1 MAGRLARDSRFPL
14 SAKEALSLTAF
25 QAVVMAVLQG
35 VTELFPI
42 SSLGHAVILPRLL
55 GWSIDQKAPDFLH
68 YLVVMH
74 LGTATALFLYF
85 WRDWFSF
92 GGSLLA
98 RSSPRSRADRRTFFY
113 VVLAT
118 IPAVVVGFAFE
129 RKLGAAFGT
138 PAIAA
143 FFLIANGFVLY
154 IGDQIAGEGVGVLDQ
169 LNWKGA
175 LAIGCAQCLALI
187 PGFSRSGLTIA
198 AGVVAGLKHE
208 DSARFSFL
216 MATPIILGA
225 TVLEAPKLLRQGATL
240 GGAAILSGV
249 VAGLVAYA
257 SLAFL
262 MRYFHKHEFKA
273 MRPFSYYCAAAGLL
287 SLAVMVFFRT

>member
-1 MAGRLARDSRFPL
+1 
-14 SAKEALSLTAF
+14 LTAF

-55 GWSIDQKAPDFLH
+55 HWAIDQKAPDFLP

-74 LGTATALFLYF
+74 LGTATALFIYF
-85 WRDWFSF
+85 WRDWFAF
-92 GGSLLA
+92 GRSLLI
-98 RSSPRSRADRRTFFY
+98 RSSPRSAADRRIFLY

-118 IPAVVVGFAFE
+118 IPAVVAGFAF
-129 RKLGAAFGT
+129 RKWLGDAFGS
-138 PAIAA
+138 PALAA

-154 IGDQIAGEGVGVLDQ
+154 FGDRIAGEAVGILDQ

-175 LAIGCAQCLALI
+175 LAIGLAQCLALI

-216 MATPIILGA
+216 MATPIILAA
-225 TVLEAPKLLRQGATL
+225 TVSEAPKLLREGATL

-249 VAGLVAYA
+249 VAGVVAYA

-262 MRYFHKHEFKA
+262 MRYFHKHEFEA

-287 SLAVMVFFRT
+287 SLAIMVFP

>member
-1 MAGRLARDSRFPL
+1 M
-14 SAKEALSLTAF
+14 TAF
-25 QAVVMAVLQG
+25 QAIVMAVLQG

-55 GWSIDQKAPDFLH
+55 GWSIDQKAPDFLP

-74 LGTATALFLYF
+74 LGTAIALFVYF
-85 WRDWFSF
+85 WRDWFTF
-92 GGSLLA
+92 GKSLVL
-98 RSSPRSRADRRTFFY
+98 RSSPRSLADRRLLLY
-113 VVLAT
+113 VVVAT
-118 IPAVVVGFAFE
+118 IPAVVVGFVF
-129 RKLGAAFGT
+129 RKLLGDAFGT
-138 PAIAA
+138 PAVAA

-154 IGDQIAGEGVGVLDQ
+154 FCDQIGGEAVGVLDQ

-175 LAIGCAQCLALI
+175 LAIGVAQCFALI

-198 AGVVAGLKHE
+198 AGVVAGLRHE
-208 DSARFSFL
+208 DAARFSFL

-225 TVLEAPKLLRQGATL
+225 TVLEAPKLLHEGSTL

-249 VAGLVAYA
+249 VAGVVAFA

-262 MRYFHKHEFKA
+262 MRYFHKHEFEA
-273 MRPFSYYCAAAGLL
+273 MRPFSYYCAAAGLV
-287 SLAVMVFFRT
+287 SLGLMFFV

>member
-1 MAGRLARDSRFPL
+1 MAI
-14 SAKEALSLTAF
+14 
-25 QAVVMAVLQG
+25 LQG

-55 GWSIDQKAPDFLH
+55 GWSIDQKGPDFLP

-85 WRDWFSF
+85 WRDWLSF
-92 GGSLLA
+92 GRSLLF
-98 RSSPRSRADRRTFFY
+98 RSSPRFRADRRIFLY
-113 VVLAT
+113 LVLAT

-129 RKLGAAFGT
+129 KRLAEIFGR
-138 PAIAA
+138 PEIAA

-154 IGDQIAGEGVGVLDQ
+154 FADQIAGEAVGILDQ

-175 LAIGCAQCLALI
+175 LAIGFAQCLALI

-225 TVLEAPKLLRQGATL
+225 TALEAPKLLRQGATL

-249 VAGLVAYA
+249 VAGIVAYA

-262 MRYFHKHEFKA
+262 MRYFHKHEFEA

-287 SLAVMVFFRT
+287 SLAIMVLFRT